1 MLQKNTII
9 KGAIL
14 LTAAG
19 LIGRVIGFFYRIFLS
34 RAIGA
39 EGVGIYQLI
48 FPLYALTYS
57 LTSSGIQTAI
67 SRYVAAKTAA
77 GDPGGARR
85 IFQIGLSISTASS
98 VFISFLLLFFYQELA
113 VSFVKEPRCGQLLY
127 LLAFV
132 VPFGSIHSCIN
143 GYYYGIRRAA
153 VPAIT
158 EVIEHLLRL
167 GTVMLIFQI
176 LSAKDIAVTPALA
189 VYGMIVEEI
198 LAALISATALL
209 WHFRSQPKIPAA
221 LYRNSRY
228 ARELFS
234 VSVPLTM
241 NRVLIN
247 IFQSMEAML
256 IPLQLRL
263 TGLDQHT
270 VLSIYGVLTGM
281 ALPLI
286 LFPTALTSS
295 LCTMILPAVSEA
307 QARNEIHSIRS
318 AIKKI
323 SFFCIGFGLFF
334 WLLFFFFG
342 NFICMLLF
350 QDRMAGS
357 FVTVMAW
364 ICPVMYLNPALF
376 AVLNGLGKTK
386 LVFLH
391 NLAGVL
397 TRILFIL
404 LAIPHFGINGYLM
417 GMAVTQALLFF
428 LSTNAIRRVLRRG

>member
-1 MLQKNTII
+1 
-9 KGAIL
+9 
-14 LTAAG
+14 
-19 LIGRVIGFFYRIFLS
+19 
-34 RAIGA
+34 
-39 EGVGIYQLI
+39 
-48 FPLYALTYS
+48 
-57 LTSSGIQTAI
+57 
-67 SRYVAAKTAA
+67 
-77 GDPGGARR
+77 
-85 IFQIGLSISTASS
+85 
-98 VFISFLLLFFYQELA
+98 
-113 VSFVKEPRCGQLLY
+113 
-127 LLAFV
+127 
-132 VPFGSIHSCIN
+132 
-143 GYYYGIRRAA
+143 
-153 VPAIT
+153 
-158 EVIEHLLRL
+158 
-167 GTVMLIFQI
+167 
-176 LSAKDIAVTPALA
+176 
-189 VYGMIVEEI
+189 
-198 LAALISATALL
+198 
-209 WHFRSQPKIPAA
+209 
-221 LYRNSRY
+221 
-228 ARELFS
+228 
-234 VSVPLTM
+234 M